1 MNRFFLVLFML
12 LLWSRLF
19 SQIPEK
25 ALLIADSVCLSR
37 WICPNMSV
45 QLVDSTFYP
54 KEKSRYQDRKHEIYS
69 FTYLVQLRED
79 LTCGFSFS
87 VNEDLSFEVVQGFPD
102 KAYRF
107 SPCDIMTRKELWRIA
122 KKNGLRSGFRKCEY
136 ILRFGEDSI
145 DILFLEEKPG
155 WYQDTFAINAI
166 SGEFL
171 KHRRAVVSF

>member
-1 MNRFFLVLFML
+1 MCRLKLTILIVFLYSSV
-12 LLWSRLF
+12 F

-25 ALLIADSVCLSR
+25 ALFIADSVCLSR
-37 WICPNMSV
+37 WICPNMNV

-54 KEKSRYQDRKHEIYS
+54 KEKTVYQDRKHEIYS
-69 FTYLVQLRED
+69 FKYLVQLRED
-79 LTCGFSFS
+79 LTCGFGFS
-87 VNEDLSFEVVQGFPD
+87 VNEDLSLEAVKGFPD

-107 SPCDIMTRKELWRIA
+107 SPCDIMTRHELWRIA

-136 ILRFGEDSI
+136 ILQFGEDSI

-171 KHRRAVVSF
+171 KHRRAVVSN